1 MPHDNR
7 LFDDTPPHIA
17 AMLIQHWRDTPPLQK
32 LAEMS
37 SLNATAE
44 RLALAGLARQYPDE
58 SEAQLRRR
66 LCERRYG
73 KALLERILS
82 DTPSDPDSQQ

>member
-7 LFDDTPPHIA
+7 LFDDTSPQIA
-17 AMLIQHWRDTPPLQK
+17 AMLIQHWRETPPLQK
-32 LAEMS
+32 LAQMS

-44 RLALAGLARQYPDE
+44 QLALAGLARQYPDE

-66 LCERRYG
+66 FRERLYG
-73 KALLERILS
+73 KELVDRVYAQFREV
-82 DTPSDPDSQQ
+82 DAGT

>member
-7 LFDDTPPHIA
+7 LFDDTSPQIA
-17 AMLIQHWRDTPPLQK
+17 AMIIQHWRTTPPLRK
-32 LAEMS
+32 LELMS

-44 RLALAGLARQYPDE
+44 QLALAGLARQFPDE

-66 LCERRYG
+66 LYERRYG
-73 KALLERILS
+73 KAIVARVYAQRKTD
-82 DTPSDPDSQQ
+82 DTGT